1 MILVPLLVSLCG
13 GAGAVA
19 RFALDGV
26 IRSRWASIVPLGT
39 IVINV
44 SGSLLLG
51 VLTGLLMAG
60 VESSNVKIVIGTG
73 FMGGYT
79 TFSTAMIET
88 VRLLQQRRWVAAGIN
103 GIGMMILALAA
114 AVLGLFLGTL
124 A

>member
-1 MILVPLLVSLCG
+1 MIIALLAALSG
-13 GAGAVA
+13 GVGAVA
-19 RFALDGV
+19 RFVLDGV

-39 IVINV
+39 IAINV

-60 VESSNVKIVIGTG
+60 VEPNSVKVVIGTG

-88 VRLLQQRRWVAAGIN
+88 VRLLQQRRWVAAAVN

-114 AVLGLFLGTL
+114 AVLGVFLGTL

>member
-1 MILVPLLVSLCG
+1 MIPLLLSACG

-19 RFALDGV
+19 RFVLDGV

-51 VLTGLLMAG
+51 VLTGLLIAG
-60 VESSNVKIVIGTG
+60 VESDSVKLVVGTG

-103 GIGMMILALAA
+103 GIGMMMLALAA

>member
-1 MILVPLLVSLCG
+1 VIVPILVALCG
-13 GAGAVA
+13 GVGAVA
-19 RFALDGV
+19 RFVLDGI
-26 IRSRWASIVPLGT
+26 IRSRVAVIVPLGT
-39 IVINV
+39 LVINV

-60 VESSNVKIVIGTG
+60 VGSNSLKLVIGTG

-88 VRLLQQRRWVAAGIN
+88 VRLLQQHRWVAAAVN
-103 GIGMMILALAA
+103 GIGMMMLALAA
-114 AVLGLFLGTL
+114 AVLGLFLGSL